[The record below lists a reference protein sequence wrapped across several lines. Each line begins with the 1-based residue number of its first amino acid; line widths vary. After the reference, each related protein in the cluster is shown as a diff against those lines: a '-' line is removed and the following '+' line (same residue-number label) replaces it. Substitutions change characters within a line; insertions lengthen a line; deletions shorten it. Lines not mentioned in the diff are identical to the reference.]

1 MKLLTK
7 VLLTALT
14 LLIVAEYVPGITV
27 DGLYPAIIA
36 AVILGLLNVFVRPI
50 LLILTFPI
58 TLITVGLFVFVIN
71 AALFWYAASFIEG
84 FAVESFWY
92 ALLGSLI
99 VSVVSTIS
107 NRFFD

>member
-36 AVILGLLNVFVRPI
+36 AIILGLLNVFVRPI

-71 AALFWYAASFIEG
+71 AVLFWYAASFIEG
-84 FAVESFWY
+84 FAVASFWY
-92 ALLGSLI
+92 ALVGSLI